1 MNFVLRYR
9 GPLPSN
15 GDAKDKHRIRVA
27 IHPQLETL
35 CTHEPLFKQA
45 LDGTLPEGR
54 MKGSEV
60 DVPRPLEA
68 LFWFARLN
76 GFQVVPL
83 IHRPHE
89 LACRLEIMFLRRERP
104 GAILRGGD
112 LDNRLKTLFDAL
124 RMPQT
129 AAEVGASASE
139 ADERLY
145 CLLQDDSLIT
155 HLSVSTYQLLEPLAT
170 GENQDTVELLI
181 QVSVQATYPMVGNLG
196 FSPS

>member
-1 MNFVLRYR
+1 VNFVIRYR

-15 GDAKDKHRIRVA
+15 GNAEDKHRIRVV
-27 IHPQLETL
+27 IHPQLQTL
-35 CTHEPLFKQA
+35 CTHEPLLKQA
-45 LDGTLPEGR
+45 LEPNLPEGR
-54 MKGSEV
+54 MRGSDV

-89 LACRLEIMFLRRERP
+89 LACSLEVMFLRRERP

-129 AAEVGASASE
+129 AAEVGASARE

-145 CLLQDDSLIT
+145 CLLQDDSLVT
-155 HLSVSTYQLLEPLAT
+155 RVSVSTFQLLEPLAS
-170 GENQDTVELLI
+170 GEHRDTVELLI
-181 QVSVQATYPMVGNLG
+181 QVAVQSTFPMVGNVG
-196 FSPS
+196 F